1 MAPEDSLDLL
11 KLLSTVASA
20 YLTYNSHT
28 TNKYCAREG
37 ETEGAYGQ
45 PRLTCSS
52 QPAPMSPVSPG
63 HGLSKQVAPSR
74 LAQWTGEEEE
84 EGWQSAW
91 LRDYSHLVTQVSC
104 PRFVSSV
111 NMLRRHLPLH
121 PSY

>member
-1 MAPEDSLDLL
+1 MTPEDSLDLL
-11 KLLSTVASA
+11 KLLSTAASG

-28 TNKYCAREG
+28 TTNYCARDG
-37 ETEGAYGQ
+37 EAEGAYGQ
-45 PRLTCSS
+45 PRVTCSS

-63 HGLSKQVAPSR
+63 HGLSKQVALPR

-91 LRDYSHLVTQVSC
+91 LRDYSHLVAHVSS
-104 PRFVSSV
+104 PRFVSPV
-111 NMLRRHLPLH
+111 NMLRRHLCLH